1 MRHRFRNW
9 LAAAGLGLCAAVAQ
23 AQAPTPAV
31 TIGLTLSSTGPGASL
46 GIPERNAF
54 ELLPDTLGGL
64 PVRYIVL
71 DDATDPNA
79 AARNARRLVQEHRVD
94 AIVGS
99 STTPATL
106 AVTAV
111 AAEAKTLQIALSP
124 FRPAPEVFDWVLSLP
139 QSIPV
144 MSAALFEHM
153 RANGVKTLGFIGFA
167 DSYGEVWLNDVRPRA
182 KEAGIEL
189 VALERYARTD
199 SSVTAQALK
208 IAAAKPDAVLVVASG
223 TPGAL
228 PMAALQER
236 GYRGRIYQTH
246 GVANNDFLRVAG
258 KSAEGVIVPVGA
270 LLVAEQLADA
280 HPSKQTA
287 GSFVRRYEG
296 RHGTNS
302 RDLFAGYAWDAYLVL
317 DEAVPLAAKK
327 AAPGTPEFRAALRD
341 AVMGTR
347 GLAASHGVINV
358 SAEEHSAYGEDG
370 RVLVTVEDG
379 KWKLIR

>member
-1 MRHRFRNW
+1 MKLDIRGW
-9 LAAAGLGLCAAVAQ
+9 MAAALVSLGAASPLAHAQ
-23 AQAPTPAV
+23 PAGV
-31 TIGLTLSSTGPGASL
+31 TIGLTLSTTGPGASL

-64 PVRYIVL
+64 PVRYVVL
-71 DDATDPNA
+71 DDATDPGA
-79 AARNARRLVQEHRVD
+79 ASRNARRLVQEHRVD

-111 AAEAKTLQIALSP
+111 AAESGTLQIALSP

-144 MSAALFEHM
+144 MSSALFDDMKAH
-153 RANGVKTLGFIGFA
+153 GVKTLGFIGFA

-189 VALERYARTD
+189 VAVERYARTD
-199 SSVTAQALK
+199 SSVTAQTLK
-208 IAAAKPDAVLVVASG
+208 LAATRPDAVLVVASG

-228 PMAALQER
+228 PMVALRDR
-236 GYRGRIYQTH
+236 GYAGRIYQTH

-258 KSAEGVIVPVGA
+258 KSAEGAVIPAGA
-270 LLVAEQLADA
+270 LLVAEQLPAA
-280 HPSKQTA
+280 HPSKEAA
-287 GSFVRRYEG
+287 GSFVRRYEA
-296 RHGTNS
+296 RHGAGS
-302 RDLFAGYAWDAYLVL
+302 RDLFAGYAWDAYLIL
-317 DEAVPLAAKK
+317 DEAVPMAARK
-327 AAPGTPEFRAALRD
+327 ARPGTAEFRTALRD
-341 AVMGTR
+341 AVMATR

-358 SAEEHSAYGEDG
+358 APEAHSAYGEDG
-370 RVLVTVEDG
+370 RVLVTVEEG
-379 KWKLIR
+379 KWKLMP